1 MASSPSLSA
10 KSAPKLVSRRN
21 IMPARLP
28 NQISRMSDRMPDK
41 GPDGVSKSMSNAV
54 SKGMSG
60 RMADRI
66 PKTTWE
72 YMSVTMSN
80 EKPGYMLAKN
90 RNHIK

>member
-1 MASSPSLSA
+1 
-10 KSAPKLVSRRN
+10 
-21 IMPARLP
+21 
-28 NQISRMSDRMPDK
+28 
-41 GPDGVSKSMSNAV
+41 MSNAV

-80 EKPGYMLAKN
+80 EKPLYMLGKN